1 MSDFTPL
8 PLQPHDEDGPVFD
21 EPWQAEAFAL
31 AVQLSESGL
40 FTWKEWTETIGD
52 EMQKARD
59 GGDPD
64 LGDTYY
70 DHWLR
75 ALERL
80 VTEKGAAERQP
91 SSRLLLLSVSI
102 PRYIQRIGMSKGEE
116 RPLAT
121 SAAMSRHTQACL

>member
-1 MSDFTPL
+1 MTDTAEYTPL
-8 PLQPHDEDGPVFD
+8 PQQPHDDKGPVFE
-21 EPWQAEAFAL
+21 EPWQAQAFAM
-31 AVQLSESGL
+31 AVQLSEAGL

-59 GGDPD
+59 SGDHD

-80 VTEKGAAERQP
+80 AYEKGATDAAEFAERKETWRRAYLNTP
-91 SSRLLLLSVSI
+91 HGKPIEL
-102 PRYIQRIGMSKGEE
+102 
-116 RPLAT
+116 
-121 SAAMSRHTQACL
+121 SAADCYRAES